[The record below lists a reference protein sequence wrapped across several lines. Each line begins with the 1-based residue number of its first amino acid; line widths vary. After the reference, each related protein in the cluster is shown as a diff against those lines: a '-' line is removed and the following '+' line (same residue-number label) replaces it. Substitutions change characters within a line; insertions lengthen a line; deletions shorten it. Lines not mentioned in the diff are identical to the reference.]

1 MILSNDGLVA
11 FHYGSYGTF
20 FYKKIGFI
28 RSIMK
33 SNQTIIRENHMEQL
47 YFNTKLL
54 DIKNPNTKF
63 MDVIN
68 RGVTSQSNF
77 HLTGIEPSFSL
88 ILS

>member
-1 MILSNDGLVA
+1 
-11 FHYGSYGTF
+11 
-20 FYKKIGFI
+20 
-28 RSIMK
+28 MK

-54 DIKNPNTKF
+54 YIKNPNIQF

-68 RGVTSQSNF
+68 KGVGTSQSKF
-77 HLTGIEPSFSL
+77 HLSGIETSFSL